1 MSTTMVDRRSLE
13 YAPSLSSIA
22 ASTSSPSTA
31 DASPRLDSVLTLST
45 QATSSTNHRR
55 APRRSLSLLD
65 KIPKDFSSLL
75 RSHNSSRRHS
85 AIFQSDP
92 PSKVVYADE
101 HPYDRTI
108 TANNMYALKE
118 DERQTRKQKPESRFY
133 SFLTRSRSRSRPKN
147 DPALDHESIV
157 PELARDYGS
166 HSRQSSASIREK
178 SHGDKPTISINPA
191 SRPLSTTTT
200 ATNTTIM
207 PPTPKARRTATP
219 LVAVPAPAHPNE
231 NTSRPSTPKIPS
243 NTRKKLHNIFGI
255 PLSGPRKSDSRK
267 SSLNSTRPN
276 TPDPLV
282 ATNAPPLPATCR
294 QGSSHDP
301 IPSAPRKIPAPLNIV
316 RPESP
321 SLGSRSRQATF
332 DSLESSTSTSASTSS
347 KRDHNFKSQKL
358 FLARVPTSSPTSS
371 HFDDR
376 PGMSSGAPLIV
387 SGPHKHRRAYTSHSD
402 SLVTP
407 VASSAPIHRN
417 VQAPQPRRPDDGN
430 SVISGV
436 PRITHTPATPQR
448 PETTPPRLS
457 QRKNSLDSSR
467 RHREMSVVDE
477 ERSMLDVELDKG
489 KRRGD
494 TSRQGHHSV
503 VSKMKSNVR
512 STRHGSFDF
521 ERPGWGTGSIV
532 RSPSGNSTSTTAT
545 GPKGSGSG
553 ETLPQAARSG
563 EISGKGKMR
572 EMSTSDVLKR
582 RGSHRTAPSPIPP
595 LEPDYTGASAS
606 TTHSKSTTGTNG
618 QSSSLGRST
627 GKRMLE
633 GGVAK
638 LVGIPHGPFSFEPPV
653 PSPAVSTS
661 TQASGL
667 GDYEKETEERGKVE
681 RRRKRREVMRE
692 EAEGREKAARR
703 AESKPLPILP
713 TNVGFRSATK
723 GRSLDL
729 GLGLSWA
736 PTKVREDALLPSSTF
751 ALDKRSFSASSRVG
765 MRRNW
770 SQDEEDESKLGK
782 DIAEKFR
789 NALDAD
795 GYTTFKQ
802 YVHRFD
808 AQEIP
813 IDGPHGIIARA
824 RRLLDRCSILTLTEG
839 QKDRLTDDLFK
850 IILQN
855 A

>member
-1 MSTTMVDRRSLE
+1 
-13 YAPSLSSIA
+13 
-22 ASTSSPSTA
+22 
-31 DASPRLDSVLTLST
+31 
-45 QATSSTNHRR
+45 
-55 APRRSLSLLD
+55 
-65 KIPKDFSSLL
+65 
-75 RSHNSSRRHS
+75 
-85 AIFQSDP
+85 
-92 PSKVVYADE
+92 
-101 HPYDRTI
+101 
-108 TANNMYALKE
+108 
-118 DERQTRKQKPESRFY
+118 
-133 SFLTRSRSRSRPKN
+133 
-147 DPALDHESIV
+147 
-157 PELARDYGS
+157 
-166 HSRQSSASIREK
+166 
-178 SHGDKPTISINPA
+178 
-191 SRPLSTTTT
+191 
-200 ATNTTIM
+200 
-207 PPTPKARRTATP
+207 
-219 LVAVPAPAHPNE
+219 
-231 NTSRPSTPKIPS
+231 
-243 NTRKKLHNIFGI
+243 
-255 PLSGPRKSDSRK
+255 
-267 SSLNSTRPN
+267 
-276 TPDPLV
+276 
-282 ATNAPPLPATCR
+282 
-294 QGSSHDP
+294 
-301 IPSAPRKIPAPLNIV
+301 
-316 RPESP
+316 
-321 SLGSRSRQATF
+321 
-332 DSLESSTSTSASTSS
+332 
-347 KRDHNFKSQKL
+347 
-358 FLARVPTSSPTSS
+358 
-371 HFDDR
+371 
-376 PGMSSGAPLIV
+376 MSSGAPLIV
-387 SGPHKHRRAYTSHSD
+387 SGPHKHRRMYTSHSD
-402 SLVTP
+402 SLPVTP
-407 VASSAPIHRN
+407 ITSSTPIHRN

-448 PETTPPRLS
+448 AETTPPRLS

-467 RHREMSVVDE
+467 RHLAMSVVDE

-503 VSKMKSNVR
+503 VSQMKSNVR

-521 ERPGWGTGSIV
+521 ERPGWGTGNIA

-572 EMSTSDVLKR
+572 DMSTSDVLNR
-582 RGSHRTAPSPIPP
+582 RGSRRTAPSPIPP
-595 LEPDYTGASAS
+595 LEPNYTGTSAS

-627 GKRMLE
+627 GKRML
-633 GGVAK
+633 GSGVAK

-653 PSPAVSTS
+653 PSPTVSTS
-661 TQASGL
+661 THASGL
-667 GDYEKETEERGKVE
+667 SDYEKETEERGKVE

-703 AESKPLPILP
+703 AESKPAPIP
-713 TNVGFRSATK
+713 TSVGFRSATK

-751 ALDKRSFSASSRVG
+751 ALDKRSFSGPSRVG

-770 SQDEEDESKLGK
+770 SHDEEDESKLGK

-789 NALDAD
+789 NALDTD

-802 YVHRFD
+802 CQLSFCLLVSRCEGGADVNVIDVHRFD
-808 AQEIP
+808 AHEIP

-824 RRLLDRCSILTLTEG
+824 RRLLDRCSRMTLTEG

>member
-1 MSTTMVDRRSLE
+1 MTDRRSLSLE

-31 DASPRLDSVLTLST
+31 DASPRLGSVLTLST
-45 QATSSTNHRR
+45 QATSSTNHSR
-55 APRRSLSLLD
+55 APRRSLSLLG

-75 RSHNSSRRHS
+75 RSHSSSRRNS
-85 AIFQSDP
+85 AFFKSDTHVL
-92 PSKVVYADE
+92 SDYADE
-101 HPYDRTI
+101 RPYDRTI
-108 TANNMYALKE
+108 TAKNMYARKD

-178 SHGDKPTISINPA
+178 TRGDKISINPA

-207 PPTPKARRTATP
+207 PPTPKARRAAAP
-219 LVAVPAPAHPNE
+219 LVAAPAPAHPNE
-231 NTSRPSTPKIPS
+231 NTSRPSTPKLPS

-267 SSLNSTRPN
+267 SSFNSSRPC
-276 TPDPLV
+276 TPDLLV
-282 ATNAPPLPATCR
+282 ATNAPPLPATSR
-294 QGSSHDP
+294 QGSGHDP
-301 IPSAPRKIPAPLNIV
+301 IRSSPRRAKIPLPLDIV
-316 RPESP
+316 RSESP

-347 KRDHNFKSQKL
+347 NRDHNFKSQKL
-358 FLARVPTSSPTSS
+358 FLARIPSSS

-387 SGPHKHRRAYTSHSD
+387 SGPHKHRRMYTSHSD
-402 SLVTP
+402 SLPVTP
-407 VASSAPIHRN
+407 ITSSTPIHRN

-448 PETTPPRLS
+448 AETTPPRLS

-467 RHREMSVVDE
+467 RHLAMSVVDE

-503 VSKMKSNVR
+503 VSQMKSN
-512 STRHGSFDF
+512 
-521 ERPGWGTGSIV
+521 RPGWGTGNIA

-572 EMSTSDVLKR
+572 DMSTSDVLNR
-582 RGSHRTAPSPIPP
+582 RGSRRTAPSPIPP
-595 LEPDYTGASAS
+595 LEPNYTGTSAS

-627 GKRMLE
+627 GKRML
-633 GGVAK
+633 GSGVAK

-653 PSPAVSTS
+653 PSPTVSTS
-661 TQASGL
+661 THASGL
-667 GDYEKETEERGKVE
+667 SDYEKETEERGKVE

-703 AESKPLPILP
+703 AESKPAPIP
-713 TNVGFRSATK
+713 TSVGFRSATK

-751 ALDKRSFSASSRVG
+751 ALDKRSFSGPSRVG

-770 SQDEEDESKLGK
+770 SHDEEDESKLGK

-789 NALDAD
+789 NALDTD

-808 AQEIP
+808 AHEIP

-824 RRLLDRCSILTLTEG
+824 RRLLDRCSRMTLTEG